1 MGAYLMMTAL
11 AGIAGLVTVL
21 YAISALGRLV
31 PVKRRHHD
39 WKQVTGM
46 SAVTL
51 LAVGVAG
58 GIYGMAHGAAT
69 ASTPRPS
76 PVDRAVSG
84 RSLPIWVFAPGGG
97 QSLSP
102 VQPVSP
108 DARPPVPFS
117 LHYLRPD

>member
-46 SAVTL
+46 SAVAL
-51 LAVGVAG
+51 LAIGVAG

-69 ASTPRPS
+69 VSTPRSS
-76 PVDRAVSG
+76 PVDPAVSG
-84 RSLPIWVFAPGGG
+84 HSLPIGVFAPGEWK
-97 QSLSP
+97 SWS
-102 VQPVSP
+102 
-108 DARPPVPFS
+108 
-117 LHYLRPD
+117 